1 YFLLLPQ
8 WSKPMLPM
16 ASVGAL
22 AAAVISVEWVA
33 VTLAG
38 WAADHIS
45 LLALW
50 VALTLPVAVGMAM
63 LVVRDSVREDGIE
76 ALLDQVSVQA
86 FGMGA
91 LVPPGMVVEVGMV
104 MITMTSIT
112 ITSST
117 TASTITSTTGSS

>member
-1 YFLLLPQ
+1 
-8 WSKPMLPM
+8 M

-33 VTLAG
+33 ATLAEPILAE
-38 WAADHIS
+38 WAADPIS

-50 VALTLPVAVGMAM
+50 VALTLPVAVGMAAM

-76 ALLDQVSVQA
+76 ALLEQVSVQA
-86 FGMGA
+86 FGMVA
-91 LVPPGMVVEVGMV
+91 LVPPGMVGEVGMA

-117 TASTITSTTGSS
+117 TASTIALTMGSS